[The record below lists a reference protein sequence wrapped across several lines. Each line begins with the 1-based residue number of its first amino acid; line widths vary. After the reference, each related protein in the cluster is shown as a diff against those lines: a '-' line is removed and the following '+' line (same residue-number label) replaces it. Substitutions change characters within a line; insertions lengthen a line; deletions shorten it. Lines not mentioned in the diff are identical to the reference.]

1 MLKAESFS
9 CSQPKVGRAHTRN
22 HDVNK
27 HKRDDEAMR
36 NRINDIQLSTH
47 TSFALHPTLVTAYG
61 LRTNTYSGSIQ
72 SVITADD
79 LFRQV
84 D

>member
-27 HKRDDEAMR
+27 HTWEHVDADIMRRVSARLTDDEVRALYDETR
-36 NRINDIQLSTH
+36 NSTAWIFG
-47 TSFALHPTLVTAYG
+47 FAKE
-61 LRTNTYSGSIQ
+61 LRGERGI
-72 SVITADD
+72 
-79 LFRQV
+79 
-84 D
+84 